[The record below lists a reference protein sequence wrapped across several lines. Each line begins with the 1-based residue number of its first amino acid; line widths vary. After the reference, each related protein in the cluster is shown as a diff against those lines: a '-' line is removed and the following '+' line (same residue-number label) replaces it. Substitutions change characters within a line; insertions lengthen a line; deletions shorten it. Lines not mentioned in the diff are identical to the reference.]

1 MKQKTK
7 TVTENGTK
15 IIQVVSFKPSTRKLS
30 IIHNGA
36 EITLTPE
43 TWETLHDMVED
54 IINSENPRVDTQPI
68 VDYLNPPR
76 ETLTRRDDI

>member
-30 IIHNGA
+30 IIHNGR
-36 EITLTPE
+36 EIKLTPE
-43 TWETLHDMVED
+43 TWYTLRDMVED
-54 IINSENPRVDTQPI
+54 IINSENPRPETQPI
-68 VDYLNPPR
+68 VDYLDPPR
-76 ETLTRRDDI
+76 ETLIRRDYI

>member
-15 IIQVVSFKPSTRKLS
+15 IIQVVSFKPSTQHLS
-30 IIHNGA
+30 IIHNGS
-36 EITLTPE
+36 EITLKPE
-43 TWETLHDMVED
+43 TWETLRDMVED
-54 IINSENPRVDTQPI
+54 IINSENPRVDTKPI